1 MSNVDLA
8 LVLMIPH
15 QLHLTMWLLS
25 FCDRDYEAGQLPHS
39 TNLLFLHYHELY
51 FYAGMVPRYIPFPL
65 PKPLFPWEGNMR
77 KQTTR
82 VIQWSGQV
90 TKLDLNGTSA
100 LGRWCFALL
109 FCARQQMMLTNP
121 PAFSLLSEHLQPNV
135 VWEIF
140 LLTLKLISK
149 EDSNFL

>member
-51 FYAGMVPRYIPFPL
+51 FYAGMVPRYVL
-65 PKPLFPWEGNMR
+65 SHSLFPSPYFHER
-77 KQTTR
+77 ET
-82 VIQWSGQV
+82 
-90 TKLDLNGTSA
+90 
-100 LGRWCFALL
+100 
-109 FCARQQMMLTNP
+109 
-121 PAFSLLSEHLQPNV
+121 
-135 VWEIF
+135 
-140 LLTLKLISK
+140 
-149 EDSNFL
+149 